1 MKFSFKN
8 EEDIV
13 KLSPFI
19 SVLLGLVFGYI
30 ILMLAGF
37 NSNEGFKY
45 LLEGGVKG
53 FTTGSYRRIGDT
65 LSQMTPLMLTGI
77 SVAFAFRTGLFNIG
91 ASGQMLFG
99 GFVAVFIG
107 VKFNLPPV
115 IHPIVATLGA
125 GVAGSLVGFVPGYL
139 KAKYNIHEVVICI
152 MMNYISLW
160 GVQYLSTTYTPS
172 KIATESA
179 KISETASLKADFIS
193 NIFKG
198 SSLNTGFIIA
208 IIALIVVSII
218 LNKTVFGYELKAVG
232 YNKNASQYAGMNV
245 NRNIVFSMM
254 IAGFLAGL
262 AGATQYIGYA
272 SNLKV
277 GSIPAQGFDG
287 IAVSLLGMNSPIGVF
302 LSSFLFGYLK
312 NGSSYMAS
320 QTSIPPELVN
330 IVIAS
335 IIYFA
340 AISTLINRALIKFSK
355 KLNKG
360 SDK

>member
-19 SVLLGLVFGYI
+19 SVLLGLLFGYV
-30 ILMLAGF
+30 LLFLAGF
-37 NSNEGFKY
+37 NPNESFKY
-45 LLEGGVKG
+45 LFQGGLKG
-53 FTTGSYRRIGDT
+53 IADGNYRRIGDT

-99 GFVAVFIG
+99 GFIAVFIG
-107 VKFNLPPV
+107 VKFNLPPI
-115 IHPIVATLGA
+115 IHPMVAVLGA
-125 GVAGSLVGFVPGYL
+125 GIGGALVGFVPGYL

-160 GVQYLSTTYTPS
+160 GVQYLSGTFIPG
-172 KIATESA
+172 KFDTESA
-179 KISETASLKADFIS
+179 VIQETATLKADFIS
-193 NIFKG
+193 NIFTG
-198 SSLNTGFIIA
+198 SSLNVGFFIA

-218 LNKTVFGYELKAVG
+218 LNKTVFGYELKSVG
-232 YNKNASQYAGMNV
+232 YNQDASEYAGMNV
-245 NRNIVFSMM
+245 KRNVIYSMM

-262 AGATQYIGYA
+262 AGATFYIGYT
-272 SNLKV
+272 NHIKMGVL
-277 GSIPAQGFDG
+277 PPQGFDG
-287 IAVSLLGMNSPIGVF
+287 IAVALLGMNTPLGVF
-302 LSSFLFGYLK
+302 LSSFLFGFLK
-312 NGSSYMAS
+312 NGASFMAS
-320 QTSIPPELVN
+320 STSVPRELVD

-340 AISTLINRALIKFSK
+340 AISSLINGYLIKLAK
-355 KLNKG
+355 KMNKG

>member
-8 EEDIV
+8 EEDII

-19 SVLLGLVFGYI
+19 SVILGLIFGYL
-30 ILMLAGF
+30 ILLVSGF
-37 NSNEGFKY
+37 NPNEGFKY
-45 LLEGGVKG
+45 LFEGGLKG
-53 FTTGSYRRIGDT
+53 ITTGSYRRIGDT

-107 VKFNLPPV
+107 VTFDLPPF
-115 IHPIVATLGA
+115 IHPLVATLGA
-125 GVAGSLVGFVPGYL
+125 GIAGALVGFVPGYL
-139 KAKYNIHEVVICI
+139 KAKFNIHEVVICI

-160 GVQYLSTTYTPS
+160 GVQYLVTTYIPG
-172 KIATESA
+172 KYDTESA
-179 KISETASLKADFIS
+179 YIAETASLKADFIS
-193 NIFKG
+193 NIFRG
-198 SSLNTGFIIA
+198 SSLNMGFFIA

-218 LNKTVFGYELKAVG
+218 LNKTTFGYELKAVG
-232 YNKNASQYAGMNV
+232 YNKDASEYAGMNV
-245 NRNIVFSMM
+245 NRNIVYSMM

-262 AGATQYIGYA
+262 AGATYYIGYA
-272 SNLKV
+272 TNIKV
-277 GSIPAQGFDG
+277 GALPPQGFDG
-287 IAVSLLGMNSPIGVF
+287 IAVSLLGMNSPLGVF
-302 LSSFLFGYLK
+302 LSSFLFGFLK

-320 QTSIPPELVN
+320 QTAIPSELVD

-340 AISTLINRALIKFSK
+340 AISTIINKYLIKVSK

>member
-1 MKFSFKN
+1 MKFSLKN
-8 EEDIV
+8 EEDII

-19 SVLLGLVFGYI
+19 SVLLGLVFGYL
-30 ILMLAGF
+30 ILLLAGYD
-37 NSNEGFKY
+37 SLEGFKY
-45 LLEGGVKG
+45 LFEGGVKG
-53 FTTGSYRRIGDT
+53 ITEGRYRRVGDT
-65 LSQMTPLMLTGI
+65 LSQMTPLMLTGV

-99 GFVAVFIG
+99 GFVAMFIG

-115 IHPIVATLGA
+115 IHPLVATLGA
-125 GVAGSLVGFVPGYL
+125 GFAGALVGFVPGYL
-139 KAKYNIHEVVICI
+139 KAKFNIHEVVICI

-160 GVQYLSTTYTPS
+160 GVQYLTTTYVPG
-172 KIATESA
+172 KFDTESDY
-179 KISETASLKADFIS
+179 IMETASLKADFIS
-193 NIFKG
+193 DIFKG

-208 IIALIVVSII
+208 VVALIVVSII

-232 YNKNASQYAGMNV
+232 YNKDASKYAGMNV
-245 NRNIVFSMM
+245 NRNIVYSMM

-262 AGATQYIGYA
+262 AGATYYIGYA
-272 SNLKV
+272 TNLKV
-277 GSIPAQGFDG
+277 GTMPPQGFDG
-287 IAVSLLGMNSPIGVF
+287 IAVSLLGMNSPLGVF
-302 LSSFLFGYLK
+302 LASFLFGYLK
-312 NGSSYMAS
+312 NGASYMAS
-320 QTSIPPELVN
+320 QTSIPRELVD

-340 AISTLINRALIKFSK
+340 AISNLINRFLIKSSK

>member
-1 MKFSFKN
+1 MKFSLKN

-19 SVLLGLVFGYI
+19 SVFLGLVFGYI
-30 ILMLAGF
+30 ILLLAGY
-37 NSNEGFKY
+37 NPSEGFKY
-45 LLEGGVKG
+45 LFEGGVRG
-53 FTTGSYRRIGDT
+53 ITEGNYRRIGDT

-99 GFVAVFIG
+99 GFVAMFIG

-125 GVAGSLVGFVPGYL
+125 GIAGSLVGFVPGYL
-139 KAKYNIHEVVICI
+139 KAKFNIHEVVICI

-160 GVQYLSTTYTPS
+160 GVQYLTTTYVPG
-172 KIATESA
+172 KFDTESDY
-179 KISETASLKADFIS
+179 ILETASLKADFIS
-193 NIFKG
+193 DVFRG

-208 IIALIVVSII
+208 IVALIVVSII

-232 YNKNASQYAGMNV
+232 YNKDASEYAGMNV
-245 NRNIVFSMM
+245 NRNIVYSMM

-262 AGATQYIGYA
+262 AGATYYIGYA

-277 GSIPAQGFDG
+277 GTIPAQGFDG
-287 IAVSLLGMNSPIGVF
+287 IAVSLLGMNTPIGVF

-312 NGSSYMAS
+312 NGASYMAS
-320 QTSIPPELVN
+320 QTSIPRELVD

-340 AISTLINRALIKFSK
+340 AISNLINKRLIKISK
-355 KLNKG
+355 RLNRG